1 MAKEAAL
8 SRPRNALRWGA
19 ALSDTRIG
27 HGRHDEARSPDT
39 GTPSPGLEWIAL
51 NLPAKETPMKP
62 VLKLVL
68 ACAPMI
74 FVAACGGGDD
84 VADRLDLADPAVRF
98 VNASKTSGNLTLNAA
113 GVARG
118 DATNT
123 PYPFASN
130 YDFGIST
137 SAADWTIT
145 TAVGNVAVGTKV
157 NINPQ
162 RGTRYTLVAMDSA
175 PGTTNLYRIDDP
187 YNVPL
192 GSSSAHLRVVN
203 ASATAGTVDVYMTTG
218 LNADIS
224 TAAPKIAAI
233 AANTAGPAS
242 GSGSVDI
249 PGDTTYQVRVFATGQ
264 RTNPLF
270 SGQLTIEKG
279 KDVLIVTVPAVT
291 GVSALVKVEGGP
303 AAATI
308 PTL

>member
-1 MAKEAAL
+1 
-8 SRPRNALRWGA
+8 
-19 ALSDTRIG
+19 
-27 HGRHDEARSPDT
+27 
-39 GTPSPGLEWIAL
+39 
-51 NLPAKETPMKP
+51 MKP

-84 VADRLDLADPAVRF
+84 LADRLDLADPAVRF
-98 VNASKTSGNLTLNAA
+98 VNASKTAGNLTLNAA

-145 TAVGNVAVGTKV
+145 TAVGNAPVGSKV

-175 PGTTNLYRIDDP
+175 PGVTNLYRIDDP

-192 GSSSAHLRVVN
+192 GTSSAHLRVVN
-203 ASATAGTVDVYMTTG
+203 ASASAGTVDVYMTTG

-233 AANTAGPAS
+233 AVNTAGPAS
-242 GSGSVDI
+242 GSNSVDI

-270 SGQLTIEKG
+270 SGQLTIDKS
-279 KDVLIVTVPAVT
+279 KDVLIVTVPSVS
-291 GVSALVKVEGGP
+291 GISALVKVEGGGP
-303 AAATI
+303 AATI

>member
-1 MAKEAAL
+1 
-8 SRPRNALRWGA
+8 
-19 ALSDTRIG
+19 
-27 HGRHDEARSPDT
+27 
-39 GTPSPGLEWIAL
+39 
-51 NLPAKETPMKP
+51 MKS
-62 VLKLVL
+62 LVKFAL
-68 ACAPMI
+68 ACVPLAL
-74 FVAACGGGDD
+74 VAACGGGDD
-84 VADRLDLADPAVRF
+84 AADRLDLADPAVRF
-98 VNASKTSGNLTLNAA
+98 VNASQTSGNLTLNTA

-130 YDFGIST
+130 YDFGINT

-145 TAVGNVAVGTKV
+145 TAAGNLPVGTKV
-157 NINPQ
+157 NIDPK

-175 PGTTNLYRIDDP
+175 PGATNLYRIDDP
-187 YNVPL
+187 YNVPV

-233 AANTAGPAS
+233 AINTAGPAS
-242 GSGSVDI
+242 GSDSVDI
-249 PGDTTYQVRVFATGQ
+249 PGDTTYQVRVFPTGQ

-279 KDVLIVTVPAVT
+279 KDVLIVTVPTV
-291 GVSALVKVEGGP
+291 GGISALVKVEGGP
-303 AAATI
+303 PVATI